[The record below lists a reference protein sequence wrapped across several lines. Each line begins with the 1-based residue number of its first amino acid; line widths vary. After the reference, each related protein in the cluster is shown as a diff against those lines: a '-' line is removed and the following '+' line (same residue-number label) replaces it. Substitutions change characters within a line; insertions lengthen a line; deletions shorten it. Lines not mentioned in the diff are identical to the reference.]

1 MNKAIFTINEIISI
15 AMETVD
21 KLEAYEI
28 YGLNDD
34 GEFNIPKQIINK
46 LESLN
51 KRDYEEFMSKIS
63 YIAEEILPIKSGEL
77 NELNHCH
84 EEITFIAKDIL
95 EMYIKDI

>member
-1 MNKAIFTINEIISI
+1 MNKTKFTINEIISI
-15 AMETVD
+15 IMEAVD

-34 GEFNIPKQIINK
+34 GEFNIPKPIVHK
-46 LESLN
+46 VESLN
-51 KRDYEEFMSKIS
+51 ESDYEDFMNKIS

-84 EEITFIAKDIL
+84 EEIAFIAKDIL
-95 EMYIKDI
+95 EMYMENI